1 MTDSTAASVNGTPED
16 YGDTLYRVYFEVG
29 EWEGIARDAITA
41 FLVER
46 ASDNPAFDFDAS
58 LLYARPYGYEVDLPM
73 QLIPEVVR
81 ALAER
86 RVMGTLVAVPIL
98 LAGIGVAWLDT
109 WRAWPSLS
117 DRDPV
122 PPAMI
127 VILYVLMW
135 LGLLAQAWLLW
146 RWPSRPRQV
155 GTPTAVSQ
163 APESP

>member
-1 MTDSTAASVNGTPED
+1 MCKSDRDSVAAS
-16 YGDTLYRVYFEVG
+16 
-29 EWEGIARDAITA
+29 ARWALA
-41 FLVER
+41 APFLSPLPAM
-46 ASDNPAFDFDAS
+46 ASDFTGVLTLFVAMPIF
-58 LLYARPYGYEVDLPM
+58 LLT
-73 QLIPEVVR
+73 
-81 ALAER
+81 ALVLGLLLMFR
-86 RVMGTLVAVPIL
+86 RHRWVRVMGTLVAVPIL

>member
-1 MTDSTAASVNGTPED
+1 MCKTARDSVAASV
-16 YGDTLYRVYFEVG
+16 R
-29 EWEGIARDAITA
+29 WA
-41 FLVER
+41 LVALLLLPLPVM
-46 ASDNPAFDFDAS
+46 ASDFTGVLTLFIAMPLF
-58 LLYARPYGYEVDLPM
+58 LLT
-73 QLIPEVVR
+73 
-81 ALAER
+81 ALVLGLLLVFR
-86 RVMGTLVAVPIL
+86 RHRWVRVMGTIVAVPIL

-146 RWPSRPRQV
+146 RWPSRPRRT

-163 APESP
+163 APDSP

>member
-1 MTDSTAASVNGTPED
+1 M
-16 YGDTLYRVYFEVG
+16 
-29 EWEGIARDAITA
+29 
-41 FLVER
+41 
-46 ASDNPAFDFDAS
+46 ASDFTGALTLFIAMPLF
-58 LLYARPYGYEVDLPM
+58 LLTALVLGLL
-73 QLIPEVVR
+73 LIFRRHRWV
-81 ALAER
+81 
-86 RVMGTLVAVPIL
+86 RVMGTIVAVPIL

-155 GTPTAVSQ
+155 GTPTDVSQ

>member
-1 MTDSTAASVNGTPED
+1 MCKSDRDSVAAS
-16 YGDTLYRVYFEVG
+16 
-29 EWEGIARDAITA
+29 ARWALA
-41 FLVER
+41 APFLLPVPAM
-46 ASDNPAFDFDAS
+46 ASDFTGVLTLFVAMPIF
-58 LLYARPYGYEVDLPM
+58 LLT
-73 QLIPEVVR
+73 
-81 ALAER
+81 ALVLGLLLMFR
-86 RVMGTLVAVPIL
+86 RHRWVRVMGTLVAVPIL

-155 GTPTAVSQ
+155 GTPTGVSQ
-163 APESP
+163 AQESP